1 MCQQQFCKSF
11 WLIRLLKNYRELKM
25 LLILW
30 ICLILFGNTPTDN
43 VQTSEK
49 EMARF
54 IEHLWQL
61 DKTRINSTATY
72 ELDLQDVLHD
82 ASTGMDEA
90 TSPLFRRFNITL
102 LLRTVETIPA
112 FINLLDNY
120 YGPTGVREMDTS
132 EELHEIEEFLDK
144 IMETPVMQGTW
155 KFLQRKGL
163 PLNSPEE
170 FRQLLRMLWFKT
182 YKRKRSGDSSAFE
195 HVFVG
200 ERKGSKVS
208 GFHNWIR
215 FAQLEA
221 VKALEYRGHFQ
232 ENCGNPPRMAT
243 ISFRMRDGS
252 VKSKTSM
259 LFGTTPEFE
268 LALYTIVFLSNLRRV
283 RFRMDSCKM
292 KVICH
297 PMSKKAVLS
306 TCYVTSKTPRNS
318 KDL

>member
-1 MCQQQFCKSF
+1 MAT
-11 WLIRLLKNYRELKM
+11 
-25 LLILW
+25 
-30 ICLILFGNTPTDN
+30 ICVRDTDIALGKIG
-43 VQTSEK
+43 VQMNEK

-54 IEHLWQL
+54 IEHLWQM

-72 ELDLQDVLHD
+72 ELDLHDVLHD
-82 ASTGMDEA
+82 ASPEMVEA
-90 TSPLFRRFNITL
+90 PSPLFRRFNRTL

-112 FINLLDNY
+112 FITLLDNY
-120 YGPTGVREMDTS
+120 HGPTGVREMVTS
-132 EELHEIEEFLDK
+132 EEVHEIEEFLDK
-144 IMETPVMQGTW
+144 IMETPVMQETW
-155 KFLQRKGL
+155 KFLQRKVL

-170 FRQLLRMLWFKT
+170 FRQLIRMLWFKT

-221 VKALEYRGHFQ
+221 IKALAYRGHFR
-232 ENCGNPPRMAT
+232 ESCRSPTRMAT

-268 LALYTIVFLSNLRRV
+268 LALYTVVFLSNLRRV
-283 RFRMDSCKM
+283 RFRMESCKM

-297 PMSKKAVLS
+297 PMSKKAVLG
-306 TCYVTSKTPRNS
+306 TCYVTSKTPRKS
-318 KDL
+318 KNLQANKSVFQIL